1 MHLQVR
7 YALQLYKDSNWDTLL
22 DGNPHPVYEQS
33 MVDMYIDKLN
43 SRIAELEDAQRWR
56 NVKDELPA
64 DNGQNVLAV
73 VEVDSTHSGHYSYV
87 TEAGFSD
94 GAFFKPYLDN
104 ELDEHVDA
112 SDGAYYHSKVTKWR
126 PMPKVPEDK

>member
-7 YALQLYKDSNWDTLL
+7 YALQLYKDSSWETLL

-33 MVDMYIDKLN
+33 MVDMYIDKLK
-43 SRIAELEDAQRWR
+43 SRIVELEDAQRWR

-73 VEVDSTHSGHYSYV
+73 VEVDSTYSGSTRYI
-87 TEAGFSD
+87 TEANFSD
-94 GAFFKPYLDN
+94 GTFFGPNND
-104 ELDEHVDA
+104 ELDEYTDA
-112 SDGAYYHSKVTKWR
+112 PDGTYYHSKVTKWC
-126 PMPKVPEDK
+126 PIPKPPEV